1 MPANTILVAEDDA
14 HDVAFLEALL
24 EECGISNPVQ
34 VVPDGEQLIA
44 YLTGKGQFADRSQY
58 PLPILLLLDLKMP
71 RTDGLDALKWLQST
85 FKPQFP
91 TIVLTGSKDV
101 QEVNLAYLLGAR
113 SFLTKPLQ
121 KEEFRATVCS
131 LKDIE
136 IESDDDSRAY
146 EHFTPPAA
154 G

>member
-1 MPANTILVAEDDA
+1 MAANTILVAEDDA
-14 HDVAFLEALL
+14 QDVALLEALL
-24 EECGISNPVQ
+24 EECGISNPIQ
-34 VVPDGEQLIA
+34 VVADGEQLMA
-44 YLTGKGQFADRSQY
+44 YLSGNGHFANRTAY

-71 RTDGLDALKWLQST
+71 RTDGMDALKWLQST

-101 QEVNLAYLLGAR
+101 QQVNLAYLLGAR

-121 KEEFRATVCS
+121 KEEFRASVCA
-131 LKDIE
+131 LKGIQVEGDD
-136 IESDDDSRAY
+136 ESSAY

-154 G
+154 S